1 MLTSRSAKDIVS
13 LFSVPRQPIFPS
25 LFHHVSRL
33 LGRFGR
39 RREPKSMLWSC
50 REAGALCCAGTFA
63 LDIYAGRHLD
73 TEGGEEEE
81 PRSIQVALPLDDHV
95 DHP

>member
-1 MLTSRSAKDIVS
+1 
-13 LFSVPRQPIFPS
+13 
-25 LFHHVSRL
+25 
-33 LGRFGR
+33 
-39 RREPKSMLWSC
+39 MLWSC